1 MRLGKV
7 AAWSVALI
15 LGLFVCLLAAGGAW
29 WLRERSQ
36 AGSVSAVGSPGVPLV
51 SSGTP
56 SPAPTTE
63 SGPFLGLEPGVSAQ
77 PIGHPDQPTAAADLR
92 QEVAQVNDGSAQA
105 PSPEKKE
112 EVERDYTALL
122 KAPSSLGFHPNESLF
137 RDVYFSIR
145 RSFVEPVTDEDL
157 FEGIVKEVRILLVQ
171 AHVPTDGL
179 QRLDHNRNVLT
190 QLVSLYG
197 QKVPKD
203 VLVYAAI
210 QGMLLGLEDP
220 YSVLMAPEEYGK
232 LQESVQNKEF
242 GGIGIYIELDKDAGN
257 QLTVF
262 EPIEGTPAARSGVE
276 SGDRI
281 VAIDGKSTKGITLD
295 GAQAS
300 IRGPVG
306 SRVVLK
312 VQRKGRSAPLDI
324 AITRANIHVVSVT
337 GKMLPDRIGYLRM
350 RQFGTLTASEL
361 ETEMGKLRAQGARAL
376 ILDLRNNGGGYIDA
390 AVNVVGQFTQPGSL
404 VVYTMNREKERR
416 DYRSSTRGGVGLPL
430 VVMINRYSASASE
443 ITAGA
448 LRDHKVAALVGEKSY
463 GKGSV
468 QQLYPFSDN
477 SALKLTIARFYSP
490 AGHVIDHK
498 GLVPEH
504 AVTMEPRFVGKM
516 DKDVQLQKAIRV
528 LRTELGS

>member
-1 MRLGKV
+1 MRLGRV
-7 AAWSVALI
+7 AAWVLALI
-15 LGLFVCLLAAGGAW
+15 LLVGVVGVVAGGAVSR
-29 WLRERSQ
+29 LRQPSQ
-36 AGSVSAVGSPGVPLV
+36 PEASKPPGPVARA
-51 SSGTP
+51 T
-56 SPAPTTE
+56 SPAPDPAIG
-63 SGPFLGLEPGVSAQ
+63 SGLFSDLDPGDPEPVG
-77 PIGHPDQPTAAADLR
+77 GPDQPTAAADIH
-92 QEVAQVNDGSAQA
+92 QEAAQAAEGSAQA
-105 PSPEKKE
+105 QAKKE
-112 EVERDYTALL
+112 DYQSDYTALL
-122 KAPSSLGFHPNESLF
+122 KKPATLGFHPGESLF
-137 RDVYFSIR
+137 RDVYFSVR
-145 RSFVEPVTDEDL
+145 RSFVEPVTDEQL
-157 FEGIVKEVRILLVQ
+157 FQGIVKEVGILLAQ
-171 AHVPTDGL
+171 AKVPADGL
-179 QRLDHNRNVLT
+179 KRLDKNRNILT

-197 QKVPKD
+197 KKVPKD

-220 YSVLMAPEEYGK
+220 YSVLMGPDEYNK

-281 VAIDGKSTKGITLD
+281 LAIDGKSTKGITLD
-295 GAQAS
+295 GAQAG

-306 SRVVLK
+306 SKVVLK
-312 VQRKGRSAPLDI
+312 VQRRGQKAPLSI
-324 AITRANIHVVSVT
+324 TVTRANIHVVSVT
-337 GKMLPDRIGYLRM
+337 GRMLKDGIGYLRM
-350 RQFGTLTASEL
+350 RQFGALTASEL
-361 ETEMGKLRAQGARAL
+361 EAEMGKLRDQGARGL

-416 DYRSSTRGGVGLPL
+416 DYRSTSRGGVGLPL
-430 VVMINRYSASASE
+430 VVMVNRYSASASE

-448 LRDHKVAALVGEKSY
+448 LRDHKVAALVGEKSF

-468 QQLYPFSDN
+468 QQLYPFQDN

-504 AVTMEPRFVGKM
+504 ALPMEPRFVGKM
-516 DKDVQLQKAIRV
+516 DRDVQIHNALKVLKAA
-528 LRTELGS
+528 LGES